1 MQQEQRI
8 AEIEM
13 RLTNQN
19 QDMKEQTF
27 GGAYLQIQNL
37 EVDIQN
43 LQSQLMSLKNENG
56 LLLRYA

>member
-8 AEIEM
+8 AEIEK

-19 QDMKEQTF
+19 QDMKEKIF

>member
-43 LQSQLMSLKNENG
+43 LQSQVMSLKNENG

>member
-43 LQSQLMSLKNENG
+43 LQSQLMSFKNENG